1 MSNVCGRCGRKLS
14 SLESQARGYG
24 ETCWRKVNATAAV
37 LYGERKRGL
46 IGAFGERQIDAAV
59 ETVELGAIVH
69 VGDDKFVILSTD
81 GLTLYTSTIFTCNCP
96 AGERNES
103 CYHQASAVLLQAAV

>member
-14 SLESQARGYG
+14 SATSQARGYG
-24 ETCWRKVNATAAV
+24 EECWRKVRAAV
-37 LYGERKRGL
+37 VALHDERERGL
-46 IGAFGERQIDAAV
+46 IGAFGERQIDAAE
-59 ETVELGAIVH
+59 ETIELGAIVH
-69 VGDDKFVILSTD
+69 VGDYTFEILSTD
-81 GLTLYTSTIFTCNCP
+81 GLTLYTCTIFTCNCP